1 MSMRVSVSWRNA
13 TLVDP
18 ASSHM
23 LVSKIKPC
31 MFKKLVVGP
40 WVGSTGPPR
49 GVHRSA
55 RPFCRRCAPGLNWP
69 GRASGAVTLKKLECS
84 KQAYALDTLA
94 WDNIIGFR
102 RTTAKAFA
110 KDVFINQERKLGA
123 RRRSDTVLVSTI
135 NDADQG
141 SADVTFRTP
150 LAPYEKSKSLGSGGS
165 MVARL
170 KLKGIDGRAPPGV
183 EPAA

>member
-1 MSMRVSVSWRNA
+1 MITRRIA
-13 TLVDP
+13 RP
-18 ASSHM
+18 
-23 LVSKIKPC
+23 PC
-31 MFKKLVVGP
+31 RRRIIQISALSTFDGRIEAYHGVKKLVVGP
-40 WVGSTGPPR
+40 WVGSAGPPR
-49 GVHRSA
+49 GVHRPA

-69 GRASGAVTLKKLECS
+69 GRATGAVTLKKLE
-84 KQAYALDTLA
+84 
-94 WDNIIGFR
+94 

>member
-1 MSMRVSVSWRNA
+1 
-13 TLVDP
+13 
-18 ASSHM
+18 M

-40 WVGSTGPPR
+40 WVGSAGPPR

-69 GRASGAVTLKKLECS
+69 GRATGAVTLKKLECS
-84 KQAYALDTLA
+84 KQAYALYTLA

>member
-1 MSMRVSVSWRNA
+1 MS
-13 TLVDP
+13 LVIG
-18 ASSHM
+18 M
-23 LVSKIKPC
+23 I
-31 MFKKLVVGP
+31 KKLVVGLRG
-40 WVGSTGPPR
+40 GSAGPPH
-49 GVHRSA
+49 GEHRSA
-55 RPFCRRCAPGLNWP
+55 RPYCRRCAPGLNWP
-69 GRASGAVTLKKLECS
+69 GRSSGAVTLKKLE
-84 KQAYALDTLA
+84 
-94 WDNIIGFR
+94 

-141 SADVTFRTP
+141 SADVAFRTP
-150 LAPYEKSKSLGSGGS
+150 PAPYEKSKSLGSGGS